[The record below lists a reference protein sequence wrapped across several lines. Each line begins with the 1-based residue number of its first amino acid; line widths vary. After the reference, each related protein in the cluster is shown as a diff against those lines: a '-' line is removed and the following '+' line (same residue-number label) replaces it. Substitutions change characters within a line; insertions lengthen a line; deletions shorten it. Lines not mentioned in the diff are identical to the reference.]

1 LKNIII
7 MNHAAFSSLLSGHA
21 TYGNGGPEKEK
32 RDVGLHEAG
41 GQGEAAPYQHPCN
54 TYKAT
59 LIC

>member
-1 LKNIII
+1 
-7 MNHAAFSSLLSGHA
+7 MNHAALSSLLSGHA
-21 TYGNGGPEKEK
+21 TYGNGGPEKEE